1 MEKNPNENEVAIRSS
16 AHICRVYR
24 GAEKCA
30 RFRREKQI
38 ILDGY
43 IRRRKLRP
51 SSLQINTLLQIL
63 ATNPRCGLRIGPDD
77 QGKTL
82 HFLWQGFSKEAEL
95 SKITTC
101 IMAGQTLAGLLEDR
115 L

>member
-63 ATNPRCGLRIGPDD
+63 ATNPRCGLRIGPDVSWRD
-77 QGKTL
+77 K
-82 HFLWQGFSKEAEL
+82 LWPDFWRIVYNHKL
-95 SKITTC
+95 
-101 IMAGQTLAGLLEDR
+101 
-115 L
+115 